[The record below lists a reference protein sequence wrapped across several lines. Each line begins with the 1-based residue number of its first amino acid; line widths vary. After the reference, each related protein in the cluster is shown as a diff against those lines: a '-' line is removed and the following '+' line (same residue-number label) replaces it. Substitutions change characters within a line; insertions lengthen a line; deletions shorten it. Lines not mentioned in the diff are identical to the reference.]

1 MSKRYERVAKFVEDY
16 PWAMIPSALE
26 ALLEVI
32 QIRLEGGVFFE
43 EEIRARVGDPPPR
56 PTAKTAGAILILP
69 VFGVMAHRMNLFTA
83 MSGGMSTEQLR
94 SAVLQAVDNPD
105 VGSIVLDVDSPG
117 GSVFGVEE
125 LADTIFKARGPKP
138 IVAVANATAASA
150 AYWVA
155 SQADELIMTPSG
167 QVGSIGVIGVH
178 RDISKQAAM
187 LGVKYS
193 FITAGR
199 FKAEGNEFEPLDDET
214 RANMQRRVD
223 QYYDTFVRAVARGR
237 DVGQQTVRDGFGE
250 GRIVSGRD
258 ALRVG
263 MVDAMGTLDQEVDQ
277 LAGGQKRVAPA
288 LAAEMPPPELTA
300 TEEIAALRR
309 ELADRGLKQFDT
321 PPVI

>member
-16 PWAMIPSALE
+16 PWAMIPSVLE

-32 QIRLEGGVFFE
+32 QIRLEGGVFTD

-56 PTAKTAGAILILP
+56 PAAQTAGSVLILP
-69 VFGVMAHRMNLFTA
+69 VFGVLAHRMNLFTA

-94 SAVLQAVDNPD
+94 GAVLQAVDNPD
-105 VGSIVLDVDSPG
+105 VSAIVLDVDSPG

-150 AYWVA
+150 AYWLA
-155 SQADELIMTPSG
+155 SQADELIVTPSG

-199 FKAEGNEFEPLDDET
+199 FKADGNEFEPLDDET

-223 QYYDTFVRAVARGR
+223 QYYTTFVRAVARGR
-237 DVGQQTVRDGFGE
+237 EVKEQAVRDGFGE
-250 GRIVSGRD
+250 GRIVSAQD
-258 ALRVG
+258 ALRAG
-263 MVDAMGTLDQEVDQ
+263 MVDALGTLDQVVGR
-277 LAGGQKRVAPA
+277 LAGGQKRVTASLRAEAPP
-288 LAAEMPPPELTA
+288 LELTA
-300 TEEIAALRR
+300 AEEIGALRR
-309 ELADRGLKQFDT
+309 QLAERT
-321 PPVI
+321 